1 MSIGLIERFINY
13 LYFGI
18 YDLQSVHLR
27 PPASTLTT
35 SSQYTYYLQSV
46 HFRPPVSTLTTSSQ
60 YTYYLQ
66 SVHFRPPV
74 STLTTSSQYT
84 YDLQSVHLRPPVST
98 LTTSS
103 QYTYDLQSV
112 HLRPPASTLTTSS
125 QYTYD
130 LQSVH
135 LRPPASTFKRP
146 PVSTLTTSS
155 QYTYD
160 LQSYTYDLHQYT
172 YDLQSVHLRPPV
184 STLTTSQKY
193 TYDLQPVHLRP
204 PVSTLTTSSQYTY
217 DLQSVHLLPPVST
230 FSTSSQYT
238 YDLQPVH
245 LRPPVSTL
253 TTSSQYTYDLQPVH
267 LRPPVSTLTTSSQ
280 YTYDLQSVHLR
291 PPVKQCSLKGVVYDH
306 GESVSPRQ
314 CVDCECHDG
323 KMQCRR
329 VDPEAARSLAD
340 DPFCPHCN
348 CWVTVPRD
356 IDECQEVGAHHGHY
370 CQAHTHCVNTVG
382 SYVCQCHDGYVRED
396 ELTCVERDECAQ
408 DANQCHQHASCTNT
422 PGGYRCECL
431 PGFTGDGFNCKPV
444 CNSSCEN
451 GGVCVA
457 PGQCQCR
464 RGFSGERC
472 QLDVDECA
480 MNLHQCHANSRCVN
494 LPGWYTC
501 HCLPGYTSLST
512 DNNHGLL
519 CQDVDECSAGTA
531 TCHESATCVNTEGS
545 FLCSCD
551 NGTVCSHGCVVHGL
565 ERANGDVWSPPGV
578 QCSQCTCTEGTVTC
592 HRSPCDCSDDS
603 LDTVCCPQCDVRASC
618 THQVYTHLV
627 YTSGQRWLYQCQTCE
642 CLKGETDCWPLECPP
657 VHCSSPQRVP
667 GDCCARC
674 PDDPCKALDANTSLG
689 STGNS
694 SSPQG
699 CHYMG
704 AMYPAGAQ
712 WAALNDDC
720 VTCRCQMPYCWQ
732 GEGRGGALRVHR
744 TDRCVVVTAAAV
756 WVIGTGVPFQL
767 SRLVLRG
774 LGTLHLLALGLVMC
788 FVAPLFR
795 CFAALWRL
803 LLQLQQLLVTTTPPS
818 GKLPACPTQTSCPSP
833 ELPAPRRPPD
843 LTPTWWWVPT
853 HRRVALPR
861 SVTCLRHLPWRALL
875 VIVTLQ
881 RLAGRRTLGTAVT
894 RIEMPSGGTDL
905 AEHNYSGSP
914 KMGSGNERRKAIRA
928 QETRCFSLNDRTTS
942 LT

>member
-1 MSIGLIERFINY
+1 
-13 LYFGI
+13 
-18 YDLQSVHLR
+18 
-27 PPASTLTT
+27 
-35 SSQYTYYLQSV
+35 
-46 HFRPPVSTLTTSSQ
+46 
-60 YTYYLQ
+60 
-66 SVHFRPPV
+66 
-74 STLTTSSQYT
+74 
-84 YDLQSVHLRPPVST
+84 
-98 LTTSS
+98 
-103 QYTYDLQSV
+103 
-112 HLRPPASTLTTSS
+112 
-125 QYTYD
+125 
-130 LQSVH
+130 
-135 LRPPASTFKRP
+135 
-146 PVSTLTTSS
+146 
-155 QYTYD
+155 
-160 LQSYTYDLHQYT
+160 
-172 YDLQSVHLRPPV
+172 
-184 STLTTSQKY
+184 
-193 TYDLQPVHLRP
+193 
-204 PVSTLTTSSQYTY
+204 
-217 DLQSVHLLPPVST
+217 
-230 FSTSSQYT
+230 
-238 YDLQPVH
+238 
-245 LRPPVSTL
+245 
-253 TTSSQYTYDLQPVH
+253 
-267 LRPPVSTLTTSSQ
+267 
-280 YTYDLQSVHLR
+280 
-291 PPVKQCSLKGVVYDH
+291 
-306 GESVSPRQ
+306 
-314 CVDCECHDG
+314 
-323 KMQCRR
+323 
-329 VDPEAARSLAD
+329 
-340 DPFCPHCN
+340 
-348 CWVTVPRD
+348 
-356 IDECQEVGAHHGHY
+356 
-370 CQAHTHCVNTVG
+370 
-382 SYVCQCHDGYVRED
+382 
-396 ELTCVERDECAQ
+396 
-408 DANQCHQHASCTNT
+408 
-422 PGGYRCECL
+422 
-431 PGFTGDGFNCKPV
+431 
-444 CNSSCEN
+444 
-451 GGVCVA
+451 
-457 PGQCQCR
+457 
-464 RGFSGERC
+464 
-472 QLDVDECA
+472 
-480 MNLHQCHANSRCVN
+480 
-494 LPGWYTC
+494 
-501 HCLPGYTSLST
+501 
-512 DNNHGLL
+512 
-519 CQDVDECSAGTA
+519 VDECSAGTA